1 MSEEGTSSS
10 QARSRYRKKPATKV
24 DDAADPRLYVPA
36 APPKTTPRRKP
47 TKQTKKIKEN
57 ELADRMQQAMSMDDH
72 EIVESRKSRATHL
85 QKDRKH
91 RKTTEDER
99 KKREHAQALMIQR
112 VEKETVE
119 KLVRAEVMFSLLQE
133 HKQTK
138 PPTKTTS
145 PTTHATTRPHDEGYP
160 FGFNPA
166 GMQPDELL
174 SLLKRWEE
182 HLKRLLGSPRTP
194 QPYAIVSDHERGI
207 NCLRLASRDAYVELL
222 LRHPDT
228 ARRMDVNERL
238 WMNWYREIDVA
249 QAAFRANGASLP
261 VRDALSALLATCT
274 SFYHK
279 LLGAL
284 QAASAAPLFVH
295 ATLVALGDL
304 SRYAQGLLPKGS
316 RNWALAGVHYKEALL
331 HSPSNGKV
339 FNQLALLALH
349 NNNSFEAC
357 YLYARSLAVTTPFR
371 ARDNLITTL
380 AKAEEVKPRRE
391 VDGLGVFKARFL
403 VGASVLYS
411 GVDVVARADLFA
423 DCIDSLAVVPFGG
436 ASASSLLL
444 QTTLFALFLV
454 HNTQV
459 AIGSPGIQD
468 PCFDTEWR
476 RWRDHEV
483 VHVALRLSF
492 GLTSGLLQAMARSPT
507 DAVLQTCLPSV
518 TIFLDWLR
526 SHAWFLEFRDPS
538 VDALQTSLLQL
549 LPVLHAKKDP
559 LVHDHWDGHRAPV
572 PEDLELRGFL
582 PCAAAL
588 HRRVGSDNR
597 LVDVQ
602 NAPLSLYVARV
613 LGFLDLATDL
623 DWMKLPMAAAR
634 VPPSLS
640 VVTALDRLCPQCS
653 NSIVR
658 LPCGFCGYDSDD
670 DDDDDDASIEA
681 EVAPRVS
688 ARALTPGR
696 GVLAN
701 VNLNVTKPPK
711 TKRHAS
717 HMRHRSAPTF
727 AGGGYASPN
736 DPKCLIVVDAANVA
750 MRHGLNARFSCAG
763 IRLVFDYYMARGHK
777 VLAFLPDYL
786 LRYESVGAQ
795 KRMAGAGYDVSPS
808 KLPDDVGLLQS
819 MVLEGTVIATPPQD
833 YDDSYCIQ
841 YAGRHDGCVVTND
854 LFRDHVDGLQG
865 NGQTKAA
872 MRQWLS
878 AHCIS
883 FTWVGDEFL
892 PNPDFRFP
900 KPAPLDDAM

>member
-1 MSEEGTSSS
+1 MSEDGTSSS
-10 QARSRYRKKPATKV
+10 HARSRYRKKPADKV
-24 DDAADPRLYVPA
+24 DDARLYVPEA
-36 APPKTTPRRKP
+36 APKKPTPRG
-47 TKQTKKIKEN
+47 KQSKKAKDN
-57 ELADRMQQAMSMDDH
+57 DLSGRMQEAMSMDGH
-72 EIVESRKSRATHL
+72 EIDEQRKSRELHV
-85 QKDRKH
+85 QKQRKH

-99 KKREHAQALMIQR
+99 KKREHAQALMIKR
-112 VEKETVE
+112 VEKETIE
-119 KLVRAEVMFSLLQE
+119 KLSRAEVMFSLLQE

-138 PPTKTTS
+138 PPTKTAS
-145 PTTHATTRPHDEGYP
+145 PTTHATTRAHDEGYP

-166 GMQPDELL
+166 GVQPDELL
-174 SLLKRWEE
+174 PRIKRWEE
-182 HLKRLLGSPRTP
+182 HLKRLLGAPRTP

-207 NCLRLASRDAYVELL
+207 NCLRLACRDAYVELL
-222 LRHPDT
+222 LRHPDV

-238 WMNWYREIDVA
+238 WMNWYREIDGA
-249 QAAFRANGASLP
+249 QAAFRANGSSLP
-261 VRDALSALLATCT
+261 VRDALAALLATCT

-284 QAASAAPLFVH
+284 QAASSAPLAVH

-304 SRYAQGLLPKGS
+304 SRYAQGLLPKAS
-316 RNWALAGVHYKEALL
+316 RNWALAAVHYKEALSQL
-331 HSPSNGKV
+331 PSNGKV

-371 ARDNLITTL
+371 ARENLMTTL
-380 AKAEEVKPRRE
+380 SKAEETGRKHLRDL
-391 VDGLGVFKARFL
+391 DGLGVFKARFL
-403 VGASVLYS
+403 VGASILYS
-411 GVDVVARADLFA
+411 GVDVVARADAFTA
-423 DCIDSLAVVPFGG
+423 CVESLAAVVPLGG
-436 ASASSLLL
+436 ASTSSLLL
-444 QTTLFALFLV
+444 QTMLFSLFLV

-459 AIGSPGIQD
+459 AIGHPEIQD

-476 RWRDHEV
+476 HWHDHEV
-483 VHVALRLSF
+483 VHVALRWSF
-492 GLTSGLLQAMARSPT
+492 RLTSVLLLAMARSPT
-507 DAVLQTCLPSV
+507 DALLQTCLPSV
-518 TIFLDWLR
+518 TIVLDWLR
-526 SHAWFLEFRDPS
+526 SHAWFFEWKDDS
-538 VDALQTSLLQL
+538 VVELQAALMQL
-549 LPVLHAKKDP
+549 VPVLHAKKDA
-559 LVHDHWDGHRAPV
+559 LLHDHWDGHRAPV

-588 HRRVGSDNR
+588 HRRVGSDTR
-597 LVDVQ
+597 LVDVDD
-602 NAPLSLYVARV
+602 APLSLYVARA
-613 LGFLDLATDL
+613 LGFVDFATDL
-623 DWMKLPMAAAR
+623 DWMRPVVLPR

-640 VVTALDRLCPQCS
+640 VVTAVDRLCPQCS

-658 LPCGFCGYDSDD
+658 LPCGFCGYESD
-670 DDDDDDASIEA
+670 EA
-681 EVAPRVS
+681 DVAPRVS

-701 VNLNVTKPPK
+701 VNLNVAKPTKP
-711 TKRHAS
+711 KRPS
-717 HMRHRSAPTF
+717 QLRQRPVPTF
-727 AGGGYASPN
+727 GGCGYASPN

-763 IRLVFDYYMARGHK
+763 IRLVFDYYLARGHK

-865 NGQTKAA
+865 TGQQKAA

-900 KPAPLDDAM
+900 QPSPLEDAM